1 MRIGQGFDAHRF
13 SDDGRLVL
21 GGVEIPFDKGMQAHS
36 DGDVV
41 IHALCDALLG
51 ALALGDIGQHFPD
64 SSAEY
69 KGIDSRILLA
79 RVVELMQQQ
88 RHCINNVDIT
98 VVAQAPKLAPH
109 LPAMRDILAADPQG
123 ALAVFAA
130 NDNCR
135 FGYIRHDE
143 QAFGTLGKFLAA
155 LYLRVE
161 AVHRDSHAGID
172 LFGRGRIDDSRK
184 AGQEDCR
191 YGG

>member
-88 RHCINNVDIT
+88 RYCINNVDIT

-109 LPAMRDILAADPQG
+109 LPAMRDILATDLSTDIHNVSLKATTT
-123 ALAVFAA
+123 
-130 NDNCR
+130 
-135 FGYIRHDE
+135 E
-143 QAFGTLGKFLAA
+143 QMGFT
-155 LYLRVE
+155 
-161 AVHRDSHAGID
+161 
-172 LFGRGRIDDSRK
+172 GRGEGIAAMAVVLLTPQS
-184 AGQEDCR
+184 
-191 YGG
+191 

>member
-41 IHALCDALLG
+41 IHALCDAILG

-64 SSAEY
+64 SSDAY

-88 RHCINNVDIT
+88 HYGINNVDIT

-109 LPAMRDILAADPQG
+109 IPAMRDILAQDLGTEVNNISLKATTT
-123 ALAVFAA
+123 
-130 NDNCR
+130 
-135 FGYIRHDE
+135 E
-143 QAFGTLGKFLAA
+143 QMGFT
-155 LYLRVE
+155 
-161 AVHRDSHAGID
+161 
-172 LFGRGRIDDSRK
+172 GRGEGI
-184 AGQEDCR
+184 ATMAVVLLIPQT
-191 YGG
+191 